1 MQIKFKPITQWPTEP
16 TKQRQDSR
24 FDSSYDQTLSLLV
37 RELEFLSAKNI
48 RVEMY
53 ISENMVRRDGWVYAS
68 ARPTQ
73 PGVVLR
79 FEGSHGIV
87 QMPCDTFHH
96 WQDNLRAI
104 ALSLEALRKVDRY
117 GCSKQGEQ
125 YRGWTALP
133 PASGDIST
141 PQEAA
146 NFIAQYCIYPPHAIV
161 RELDAAYKEA
171 ARKCHPDTGGN
182 HELFLKLQKAVEIL
196 RGVRL

>member
-1 MQIKFKPITQWPTEP
+1 MQIKFKPIEQWPTKP
-16 TKQRQDSR
+16 TAFRERSR
-24 FDSSYDQTLSLLV
+24 FDSTYTQTMELLRGELSKLN
-37 RELEFLSAKNI
+37 A
-48 RVEMY
+48 
-53 ISENMVRRDGWVYAS
+53 RDIFIHLWLGFGQIKLDGTPYAD

-73 PGVVLR
+73 PGVILS
-79 FEGSHGIV
+79 FTGKHGAV
-87 QMPCDTFHH
+87 QIPCDTFDK

-117 GCSKQGEQ
+117 GCSKKGEQ

-133 PASGDIST
+133 PASSDILT
-141 PQEAA
+141 PQDAA

-161 RELDAAYKEA
+161 KELDAAYKEA
-171 ARKCHPDTGGN
+171 ARKCHPDTGGT